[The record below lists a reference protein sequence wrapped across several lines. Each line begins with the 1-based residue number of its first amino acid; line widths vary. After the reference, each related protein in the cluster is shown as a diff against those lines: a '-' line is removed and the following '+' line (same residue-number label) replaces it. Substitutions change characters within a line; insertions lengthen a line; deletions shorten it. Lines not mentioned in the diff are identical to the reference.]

1 MANVF
6 NESLQNNHV
15 VIAFIYLRA
24 NIHLRLTDTLLG
36 SDLCCYLCV
45 AISRKAGEVTDDVAT
60 AWTRSV

>member
-24 NIHLRLTDTLLG
+24 NIHLILKDTLLG
-36 SDLCCYLCV
+36 TDLCCYLFVKKGRCGD
-45 AISRKAGEVTDDVAT
+45 R
-60 AWTRSV
+60 